1 MDLFN
6 SNMIKDILKRY
17 PNARLVGVY
26 GDGKEIFAQK
36 QTDKNKSETTI
47 PIVLD
52 DKKWDLRKQEE
63 SAEKYKDEIKRI
75 FNLNNVENG
84 REESIKDDVARVKLI
99 TSFDYGA
106 NVLEFGCSDGTVSLH
121 ISKNPK
127 VRKVIGVDV
136 RKSAI
141 KDANNLLRQ
150 KVKDGFLTPLQAK
163 KVNFARGDIAKLSF
177 SPKKFD
183 NVCAFEVLE
192 HIHPSQFNDVFL
204 SLYDLL
210 KPGGKM
216 FITLPNRYPND
227 KYEKLKRHRWPWP
240 DHKNF
245 FTELSLKSLLGPYF
259 KKITFYPLY
268 EGERPS
274 ESIYLTC
281 ACER

>member
-1 MDLFN
+1 MNLFD
-6 SNMIKDILKRY
+6 SNAIKNVLKKRQSVT
-17 PNARLVGVY
+17 LIGVY
-26 GDGKEIFAQK
+26 GDGRETIK
-36 QTDKNKSETTI
+36 QNNKNNNTSEAVI

-52 DKKWDLRKQEE
+52 GKKWDLKKQEE

-75 FNLNNVENG
+75 FDLNNVEKG
-84 REESIKDDVARVKLI
+84 REESIKDDIARVKLI

-127 VRKVIGVDV
+127 VKKVIGVDV

-141 KDANNLLRQ
+141 KDANNLLTQ
-150 KVKDGFLTPLQAK
+150 KIKDGFLTISQAQ
-163 KVNFARGDIAKLSF
+163 KVSFMRGDIAKLSF

-183 NVCAFEVLE
+183 NICAFEVLE
-192 HIHPSQFNDVFL
+192 HIHPTQFNNVFL
-204 SLYDLL
+204 SLYGLL

-245 FTELSLKSLLGPYF
+245 FTELSLKILLEPYF
-259 KKITFYPLY
+259 KKITFHPLY
-268 EGERPS
+268 KGEKPG

-281 ACER
+281 VCEK

>member
-6 SNMIKDILKRY
+6 SDTIKNTLKKY
-17 PNARLVGVY
+17 PDVKLVGVY
-26 GDGKEIFAQK
+26 GDGREIFKYKHAS
-36 QTDKNKSETTI
+36 KNRGETTI

-52 DKKWDLRKQEE
+52 DKKWNLKKQEE

-75 FNLNNVENG
+75 FDLNNVEKG
-84 REESIKDDVARVKLI
+84 REESIKDDIARVKLI

-127 VRKVIGVDV
+127 VKKVIGVDV

-141 KDANNLLRQ
+141 KDANDLL
-150 KVKDGFLTPLQAK
+150 KKKTKDKFLTVSQAQK
-163 KVNFARGDIAKLSF
+163 IHFMRGDITRLF
-177 SPKKFD
+177 PPTVKFD
-183 NVCAFEVLE
+183 TICAFEVLE
-192 HIHPSQFNDVFL
+192 HIHPSQFNHVFK
-204 SLYDLL
+204 SLYGLL

-245 FTELSLKSLLGPYF
+245 FTEISLKSLLGPYF
-259 KKITFYPLY
+259 KKIMFYPLY
-268 EGERPS
+268 RGEKAS

-281 ACER
+281 VCEK